1 MITHRSSQK
10 EVPQLFIIMTYLYTV
25 HPTLT
30 ISNVHV
36 YVPADVN
43 DLDTTMCVIAIPEVV
58 FKGRREGGV

>member
-1 MITHRSSQK
+1 
-10 EVPQLFIIMTYLYTV
+10 MTYLYTV

-58 FKGRREGGV
+58 FKGRRGGAV

>member
-1 MITHRSSQK
+1 M
-10 EVPQLFIIMTYLYTV
+10 PQLFIIMTYLYTV

-30 ISNVHV
+30 ISNVHM

>member
-43 DLDTTMCVIAIPEVV
+43 DLDTTMRVIAIPEMV